1 MVEDRL
7 IEKYIVV
14 KPFGF
19 LRKGDILTLDGSLY
33 IFSDEK
39 SADNNDYYSKVNVA
53 FSIGMAQQYEK
64 SGLIEAVEEDTN
76 TIADNKLK
84 KIAKLIST
92 LKNTYDKRNKN
103 IAKSYEDGKIQTCVK
118 VEHDTVYFNMMKLL
132 NKIESIVNE

>member
-64 SGLIEAVEEDTN
+64 SGLIEAVEKDTN

>member
-53 FSIGMAQQYEK
+53 FSIEMAQQYEK
-64 SGLIEAVEEDTN
+64 SGLIEAVEEDSN
-76 TIADNKLK
+76 TVADNKLK

>member
-39 SADNNDYYSKVNVA
+39 SANNNDYYSKVNVA
-53 FSIGMAQQYEK
+53 FSIEMAQQYEK

-76 TIADNKLK
+76 TVADNKLK

>member
-7 IEKYIVV
+7 VEKYIVV

-19 LRKGDILTLDGSLY
+19 LRKGDILTLDGCLY

-53 FSIGMAQQYEK
+53 FSIEMAQQYEK
-64 SGLIEAVEEDTN
+64 SGLIEAVEEDSN
-76 TIADNKLK
+76 TVADNKLK

>member
-14 KPFGF
+14 KPFGV

-64 SGLIEAVEEDTN
+64 SGLIEAVEEDSN
-76 TIADNKLK
+76 TIESNKLK

-92 LKNTYDKRNKN
+92 LKNTYDKRNKS
-103 IAKSYEDGKIQTCVK
+103 IAKNYEDGKIQTCVK

-132 NKIESIVNE
+132 NKIENIINE